1 MNKVRRSQNH
11 LIKTVKRSPGK
22 AGNTN
27 TVETMVFSQ
36 IHVQEFIITPHIS
49 NKHSMWKWP
58 FSESVLENKTTFVK
72 QRRSAF
78 WKYRSLYDNVVVT
91 LSQNHIEH
99 DTLYILNSIDLL
111 IKGMFETKD
120 HTWIKIN
127 VPARPQTRKIL
138 KKNIPWATS
147 QQRSCYQFSD
157 FLWKFDVN
165 VWASPES
172 TFANK

>member
-1 MNKVRRSQNH
+1 MKV
-11 LIKTVKRSPGK
+11 
-22 AGNTN
+22 
-27 TVETMVFSQ
+27 
-36 IHVQEFIITPHIS
+36 
-49 NKHSMWKWP
+49 WP

-99 DTLYILNSIDLL
+99 DTLYFLNSIDLL
-111 IKGMFETKD
+111 LKGMFETKD

-138 KKNIPWATS
+138 KKKHSLGNFTTKKLLSIFRLPLNIWRKCLSESRKHICKQVIVSGTLRRTKQLSEKVSRS
-147 QQRSCYQFSD
+147 QNHLENDIFILKINLS
-157 FLWKFDVN
+157 FD
-165 VWASPES
+165 
-172 TFANK
+172 